1 MTIKPSLRS
10 WLGFM
15 ITCIG
20 DLSGAYLGIMKLLS
34 KHRSILLAWILL
46 VLLSACSGQAPT
58 QSIGAGPEPLDNV
71 PLEQNIDSLE
81 PPEDALKPAHGTA
94 SISGLVY
101 SYTVHRVLPKTLYYL
116 TPAIGENDD
125 IIPPLLIGPEVENGD
140 IASTTDEHGQINL
153 TDIPP
158 GNYYIILW
166 APLNWSI
173 VESSPTEQVPRLIE
187 LKDGDRQALGN
198 LYVSWP

>member
-34 KHRSILLAWILL
+34 KHRSILWAWILL

-81 PPEDALKPAHGTA
+81 PPEDALEPAHGTA

-101 SYTVHRVLPKTLYYL
+101 SYTVNRVIPKTLYYL
-116 TPAIGENDD
+116 TPAVGENDD
-125 IIPPLLIGPEVENGD
+125 IIPALLIGPEEDNGD
-140 IASTTDEHGQINL
+140 IKSETNRLGQIYL
-153 TDIPP
+153 KDVPP
-158 GNYYIILW
+158 GNYYIVVW
-166 APLNWSI
+166 APYNWSI
-173 VESSPTEQVPRLIE
+173 VENSPTEQVPRLIK
-187 LKDGDRQALGN
+187 LKEGDRQVLGN
-198 LYVSWP
+198 LFVSWP